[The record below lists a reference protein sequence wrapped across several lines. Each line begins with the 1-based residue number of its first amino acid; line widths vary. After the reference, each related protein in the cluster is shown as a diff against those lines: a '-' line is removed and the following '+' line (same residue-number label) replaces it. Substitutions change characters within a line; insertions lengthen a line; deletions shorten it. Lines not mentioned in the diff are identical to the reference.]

1 MIALRTR
8 RLLFGCVVSNAVI
21 GIAGL
26 IALPAASTT
35 LNASSAT
42 PTTIAA
48 TPSSIAAAPTSE
60 VTNSTAP
67 AASASVP
74 QTSSTPRSHARTS
87 TTAAVSAGDVTGIT
101 SSAAPSTAPA
111 RITPAAG
118 NYPVAFSGTSSVNGK
133 AQSVPATGTI
143 YLTKSGN
150 DVTQKSPD
158 APGDVVLV
166 QRFSSNQASLV
177 SLQLTASDTTKTFSM
192 PSPVTYLLF
201 NSPAGTSWNWTADST
216 DGKTHVSASGTVA
229 GTENIVIN
237 GVTVPTVQL
246 TTNITIS
253 GDITGTAQLTTWV
266 SPSLRIPAKQRQ
278 VIDAKAKKG
287 FITATLKSDV
297 TTTLTKLAPQ

>member
-1 MIALRTR
+1 MISLRTR
-8 RLLFGCVVSNAVI
+8 RLLFGCVLSNAVI

-26 IALPAASTT
+26 IALPAAQTT
-35 LNASSAT
+35 LNASAPT

-48 TPSSIAAAPTSE
+48 TPTSVAAPTTG

-67 AASASVP
+67 AASGSVP
-74 QTSSTPRSHARTS
+74 QNSSTPRSHARTS
-87 TTAAVSAGDVTGIT
+87 TTAAVAAGDVTGIT
-101 SSAAPSTAPA
+101 SSAAPSTAPV

-118 NYPVAFSGTSSVNGK
+118 NYPVTFSGSSSVNGK

-143 YLTKSGN
+143 HLTKSGN
-150 DVTQKSPD
+150 DVTQSSPD

-166 QRFSSNQASLV
+166 QRFSSNQASLL
-177 SLQLTASDTTKTFSM
+177 SLKLTASDTTKTFSM

-297 TTTLTKLAPQ
+297 TTTLTKLSPQ